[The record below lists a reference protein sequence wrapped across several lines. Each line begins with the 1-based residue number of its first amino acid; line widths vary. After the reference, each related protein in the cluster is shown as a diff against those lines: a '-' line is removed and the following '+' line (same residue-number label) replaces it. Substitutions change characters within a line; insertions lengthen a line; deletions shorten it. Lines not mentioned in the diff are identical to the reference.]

1 MSGVTPTGFD
11 KKTLDEIL
19 TEIEDDERANLDASL
34 NLEAPSVFSVFNGIY
49 AERLEELWDI
59 AEAVYNAQY
68 PDSANDAAL
77 DQVASITGATRLA
90 ATKST
95 VNLTLAGTPATLLT
109 AGRVVSVVGTGDR
122 FVLLADATI
131 GGGGTVTAD
140 FESEEFGPIAAPS
153 GTLTVIETPV
163 TGWDT
168 ATNPLDATLGR
179 NIESDADFRAR
190 RLQLLQ
196 NAGSATLEGIRSNV
210 RAVDNVLQAF
220 VFENTTLLVD
230 ADGLPGKSFE
240 VVVEGGLDADIA
252 STIFLSKPVG
262 IESFGSTTVAVI
274 DSQGFSHDI
283 EFSRPVTIDIF
294 IEITVKVDPLV
305 YGGGSTP
312 VGEALVKAEIVELG
326 DESQIGQ
333 DVIALLIK
341 CVPLEAV
348 AGVLDVTAFAIGTA
362 VFPTLED
369 NIVIGNRELALFDT
383 SRIVV
388 TTVT

>member
-11 KKTLDEIL
+11 KKILDEIK
-19 TEIEDDERANLDASL
+19 TEIEDAERANLDPSL
-34 NLEAPSVFSVFNGIY
+34 NLQAPSVFSVINGIF

-68 PDSANDAAL
+68 PDSANDASL
-77 DQVASITGATRLA
+77 DQVSSITGATRLD

-95 VNLTLAGTPATLLT
+95 VVVTCGGTPTTVLL

-131 GGGGTVTAD
+131 GGGGTVDAA

-163 TGWDT
+163 SGWDT
-168 ATNPLDATLGR
+168 TTNALDADLGR
-179 NIESDADFRAR
+179 VIESDADFRAR

-210 RAVDNVLQAF
+210 RAVDDVLQAF
-220 VFENTTLLVD
+220 VFENTSLITDVF
-230 ADGLPGKSFE
+230 GLPGKSFE

-252 STIFLSKPVG
+252 DTIFLSKPVG
-262 IESFGSTTVAVI
+262 IESFGSTTIAVV
-274 DSQGFSHDI
+274 DSQGISHDI
-283 EFSRPVTIDIF
+283 DFSRPTTIDIF
-294 IEITVKVDPLV
+294 IEITVKVNSLV

-312 VGEALVKAEIVELG
+312 AGEAQVKAAIVALG
-326 DESQIGQ
+326 DAQQIGQ
-333 DVIALLIK
+333 DVIALLFK
-341 CVPLEAV
+341 CVPLEDV
-348 AGVLDVTAFAIGTA
+348 AGVLDVTVFAIGIA
-362 VFPTLED
+362 EFPTLED
-369 NIVIGNRELALFDT
+369 NIVIANRELALFDT

>member
-11 KKTLDEIL
+11 KKTLDDIL
-19 TEIEDDERANLDASL
+19 TEIEDAERANLDQSL
-34 NLEAPSVFSVFNGIY
+34 NLQAPSVFASLNGIY

-59 AEAVYNAQY
+59 AEAVYAAQY
-68 PDSANDAAL
+68 PDSANGASL
-77 DQVASITGATRLA
+77 DQVASITGANRLD

-95 VNLTLAGTPATLLT
+95 VTVECVGTPTTVLL

-122 FVLLADATI
+122 FVSLADATI
-131 GGGGTVTAD
+131 GGGGTVDVA

-153 GTLTVIETPV
+153 GTLAVIETPV
-163 TGWDT
+163 SGWDT
-168 ATNPLDATLGR
+168 ATNALDATLGR
-179 NIESDADFRAR
+179 DIESDSDFRAR

-210 RAVDNVLQAF
+210 RAVLSVLQAF
-220 VFENTTLLVD
+220 VFENTTLIID

-252 STIFLSKPVG
+252 ETIFLSKPVG
-262 IESFGSTTVAVI
+262 IESFGSTTVAVS

-283 EFSRPVTIDIF
+283 DFSRPVTVDIW
-294 IEITVKVDPLV
+294 IELTVKINALV
-305 YGGGSTP
+305 YGGGSIP
-312 VGEALVKAEIVELG
+312 VGDALVEAALVALG

-333 DVIALLIK
+333 DAIALLFK
-341 CVPLEAV
+341 CSPLESV

-362 VFPTLED
+362 PSPTLED

-383 SRIVV
+383 SRIIV
-388 TTVT
+388 TAVT

>member
-19 TEIEDDERANLDASL
+19 TEIEDAERANLDASL
-34 NLEAPSVFSVFNGIY
+34 NLQAPSVFATFNGIY

-68 PDSANDAAL
+68 PDSANDASL
-77 DQVASITGATRLA
+77 DQVSSITGATRLA

-95 VNLTLAGTPATLLT
+95 VNLTLGGTPATLLT

-179 NIESDADFRAR
+179 TIESDPAFRAR

-210 RAVDNVLQAF
+210 RVVDDVLQAF

-240 VVVEGGLDADIA
+240 VVIEGGVDADIA
-252 STIFLSKPVG
+252 ESIFLSKPVG
-262 IESFGSTTVAVI
+262 IESFGTTTVAVI

-283 EFSRPVTIDIF
+283 EFSRPVTIDIW
-294 IEITVKVDPLV
+294 IELTVKINALV
-305 YGGGSTP
+305 YGGGSIP
-312 VGEALVKAEIVELG
+312 AGDALVEAALVALG
-326 DESQIGQ
+326 DQSQIGQ
-333 DVIALLIK
+333 DVVALLFK
-341 CVPLEAV
+341 CSPLESV

-362 VFPTLED
+362 PSPTLED

-383 SRIVV
+383 SRIIV
-388 TTVT
+388 TAVP

>member
-19 TEIEDDERANLDASL
+19 TEIEDAERANLDQSL
-34 NLEAPSVFSVFNGIY
+34 NLQAPSVFATFNGIF

-77 DQVASITGATRLA
+77 DQVSSITGATRLD

-95 VNLTLAGTPATLLT
+95 VTITCAGTPTTVLL

-122 FVLLADATI
+122 FVSLADATI
-131 GGGGTVTAD
+131 GGGGDVDVA

-153 GTLTVIETPV
+153 GTLTVIESPV
-163 TGWDT
+163 SGWDT
-168 ATNPLDATLGR
+168 ATNALDATLGR
-179 NIESDADFRAR
+179 NIESDSDFRAR

-210 RAVDNVLQAF
+210 RAVLNVLQAF
-220 VFENTTLLVD
+220 VFENTTLLID

-252 STIFLSKPVG
+252 DTIFLSKPVG

-274 DSQGFSHDI
+274 DTQGFSHDI
-283 EFSRPVTIDIF
+283 EFSRPVTVNIW
-294 IEITVKVDPLV
+294 IEITVRINPLV
-305 YGGGSTP
+305 YGGGSIP
-312 VGEALVKAEIVELG
+312 VGDALVEAALVALG

-333 DVIALLIK
+333 DVIALLFK
-341 CVPLEAV
+341 CSPLESI

-362 VFPTLED
+362 PSPTIED
-369 NIVIGNRELALFDT
+369 NIVISNRELALFDT
-383 SRIVV
+383 SRIIV
-388 TTVT
+388 TAVT